1 MSSGLLTFTVFLGAA
16 GLYLICAGQVGG
28 TEGAAGIPA
37 AGLAAAYAGLLHRGE
52 ARPMRLRAPWL
63 RLLLSSIASVV
74 SDVARVGVQL
84 LRAVLVPGSH
94 VAGTVSR
101 QPFRPGGTGPADA
114 GRRALVTLASSLA
127 PNGFVLDVAP
137 SELLRGERA
146 LLMHRLAPGRPDPD
160 GEWPV

>member
-1 MSSGLLTFTVFLGAA
+1 MSSGLLTFTVFLGSA
-16 GLYLICAGQVGG
+16 GLYLIFAGQVGG
-28 TEGAAGIPA
+28 TEIAAGIPA

-101 QPFRPGGTGPADA
+101 QPFRSGGTGPADA